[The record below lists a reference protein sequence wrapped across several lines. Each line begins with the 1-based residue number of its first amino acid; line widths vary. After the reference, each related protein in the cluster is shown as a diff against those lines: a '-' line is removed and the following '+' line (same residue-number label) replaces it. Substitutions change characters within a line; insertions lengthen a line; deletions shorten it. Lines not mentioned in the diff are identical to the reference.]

1 VKSQFYTLR
10 LDSIIIGDTVRN
22 NVKRSIIMLKKS
34 RIPYGYIPCR
44 NGCGAL
50 IQHSKGSRGRP
61 KEFCDECY
69 KKSKKE
75 YLKWRM
81 GKR

>member
-1 VKSQFYTLR
+1 
-10 LDSIIIGDTVRN
+10 
-22 NVKRSIIMLKKS
+22 MLKKS